1 MNDQNSWMS
10 ALFKKISF
18 YIDDQLVDTVKY
30 CDQCKQMYP
39 SELDP
44 SVPVTEMCYR
54 CKIKNNKN

>member
-1 MNDQNSWMS
+1 MNWIS
-10 ALFKKISF
+10 ALFKKTSF

-39 SELDP
+39 SELNQ
-44 SVPVTEMCYR
+44 SVTEICYR